1 MRRLLLA
8 LAFALTAAP
17 ALAGMI
23 DDGLP
28 PARYDIGGATEA
40 EALLNYS
47 DAFGN
52 DGAPIA
58 GVPFGMAQITCDQIN
73 RQRYHE
79 AYAAAEAGTVLT
91 GCLIRNND
99 MSNPV
104 IIYSIVPDRPE
115 FTARIIRHEAGH
127 LLGWPADHPR

>member
-8 LAFALTAAP
+8 LAFALTAVP

-79 AYAAAEAGTVLT
+79 PYAAAEAGIVLT

-99 MSNPV
+99 HVQPGDHLL
-104 IIYSIVPDRPE
+104 DRPRS
-115 FTARIIRHEAGH
+115 ARVHRPDHSPR
-127 LLGWPADHPR
+127 GWPPLGLAC